1 MFNFLTAAP
10 FALAY
15 AQIDVKQTRLYIRD
29 SGTNQV
35 EVKIGEGNF
44 TWTET
49 INRDYILDRGVLDE
63 VRDGDEAPVEVSFD
77 ILWDYI
83 KGSSATGAAPTIEE
97 ALKKIGNASAW
108 ASSDTD
114 ACRPYSVDLVLI
126 YDPTC
131 TTGDVEAITFSDFRF
146 ESLDHDLR
154 GGSIACSGKCNVVV
168 PTLTRGGQTP

>member
-1 MFNFLTAAP
+1 MFTFLIAAP

-29 SGTNQV
+29 GGSNQI

-49 INRDYILDRGVLDE
+49 KNMDYILDRGSLDE
-63 VRDGDEAPVEVSFD
+63 VREGDEAPVEVSFD

-83 KGSSATGAAPTIEE
+83 KGASGGAVTIEE
-97 ALKKIGNASAW
+97 ALKNIGNASGW

-114 ACRPYSVDLVLI
+114 ACRPYAVDLLLI

-131 TTGDVEAITFSDFRF
+131 TTGDVEAITFADFRY

-154 GGSIACSGKCNVVV
+154 GGSIACSGKCNVVI

>member
-1 MFNFLTAAP
+1 MLNFLNAAP
-10 FALAY
+10 WTLAY
-15 AQIDVKQTRLYIRD
+15 AQIDVKDTRLYIND
-29 SGTNQV
+29 GVAEQI

-49 INRDYILDRGVLDE
+49 ANRDYILDRGLLDE

-83 KGSSATGAAPTIEE
+83 KGSSATGAVPTIEE
-97 ALKKIGNASAW
+97 ALKQIGLASAW
-108 ASSDTD
+108 VSSDSD
-114 ACRPYSVDLVLI
+114 LCRPYAVDLVLV
-126 YDPTC
+126 YDPAC
-131 TTGDVEAITFSDFRF
+131 STGDVEKITFADFRW

-154 GGSIACSGKCNVVV
+154 GGSIACSGKCNIVV

>member
-15 AQIDVKQTRLYIRD
+15 AQIDVKQTRLYIND
-29 SGTNQV
+29 GGSNQI

-49 INRDYILDRGVLDE
+49 KNMDYILDRGSLDE
-63 VRDGDEAPVEVSFD
+63 VREGDEAPVEVSFD

-83 KGSSATGAAPTIEE
+83 KSASGGTVTIED
-97 ALKKIGNASAW
+97 ALKKIGEASDW
-108 ASSDTD
+108 ASSDSD
-114 ACRPYSVDLVLI
+114 LCRPYAVDLVLV

-131 TTGDVEAITFSDFRF
+131 TTGDVEAITFTDFRY

-154 GGSIACSGKCNVVV
+154 GGSIACSGKCNVVT
-168 PTLTRGGQTP
+168 PSLTRGGQTP